1 MDKKRKSYLND
12 NVEKWLKNY
21 NSLMIKPVDY
31 NKKRI
36 RQSFIPKRLYLIED
50 DLENEKINEML
61 KIMNDDNDYKN
72 YRSLTE
78 KKQKVNKLNFVSNQI
93 KINISPTKNKNKI
106 KNKNIKLKNLSQKKI
121 SYSSFIK
128 FQNLFQKKKKEI
140 IELEKDFSSS
150 DSYDS
155 DFININDEN
164 IEKKINK
171 IKKNE
176 YLNESE
182 IKYDLKKIILLL
194 EKINLEKNC

>member
-12 NVEKWLKNY
+12 NVEKWLKNF

-140 IELEKDFSSS
+140 IEFEKDFSSS

>member
-140 IELEKDFSSS
+140 IEFEKDFSSS

-176 YLNESE
+176 YLNE
-182 IKYDLKKIILLL
+182 
-194 EKINLEKNC
+194 

>member
-128 FQNLFQKKKKEI
+128 FQNLFKKKKKEI
-140 IELEKDFSSS
+140 IEFEKDFSSS

>member
-50 DLENEKINEML
+50 DLENEKINEIL

-140 IELEKDFSSS
+140 IEFEKDFSSS